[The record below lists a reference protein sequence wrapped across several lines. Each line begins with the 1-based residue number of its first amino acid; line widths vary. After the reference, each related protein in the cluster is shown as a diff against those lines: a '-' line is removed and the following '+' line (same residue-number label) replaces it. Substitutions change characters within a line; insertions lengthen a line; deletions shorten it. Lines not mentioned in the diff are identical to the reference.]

1 MKRIVICCDGTWNR
15 PENKNVTN
23 IEKIARTIETDATR
37 TGGVQQLVH
46 YVSGVGTSWY
56 WVDRL
61 LGGAFGLGL
70 FGNVTDAYRFLALN
84 YSPGRPGEP
93 GDEIYVLGFSRGAYT
108 ARSLVGMISRVG
120 LLTSEAL
127 IDDKLPEAVDRY
139 RRARPAGGDFG
150 SSDEEFKR
158 DHCHNPK
165 IRFLGVFD
173 TVGALGVPGALFNH
187 HKFHDVRLSPAV
199 SCARQALAI
208 DERRMKFEPS
218 LWDDDGGGA
227 SRERVKQVWFEG
239 AHSDIGGGYGDTGLS
254 DTALLWM
261 VREANAQG
269 LAFNEGLLDS
279 YIGSGSSAVRH
290 DSMNLGYRVL
300 NAIGR
305 LRTALRANPRFKR
318 GLRNLSPAGAIGIG
332 VASSALEHWNSDD
345 ARYKPANVGALVK
358 ELTEDR
364 LKAATEKVVALPDK
378 SVSVLHSRL
387 AAAGVDLG
395 ESPTGRA
402 PSPLAREK
410 SGEPAATDDGAAG
423 DSATRAGKSVGPS
436 GNNPS
441 Q

>member
-15 PENKNVTN
+15 PENENVTN
-23 IEKIARTIETDATR
+23 IEKIARTVETDLAR
-37 TGGVQQLVH
+37 TGGVPQLVH
-46 YVSGVGTSWY
+46 YVKGVGTGWY
-56 WVDRL
+56 WIDRL

-84 YSPGRPGEP
+84 YSTGRPGEP

-108 ARSLVGMISRVG
+108 ARSLVGMIGRVG

-139 RRARPAGGDFG
+139 RRARPAAGDFG

-173 TVGALGVPGALFNH
+173 TVGALGVPGAIFNR
-187 HKFHDVRLSPAV
+187 HKFHDVRLSAAV

-208 DERRMKFEPS
+208 DERRLKFEPS
-218 LWDDDGGGA
+218 LWEDDGAGGGG
-227 SRERVKQVWFEG
+227 ERVKQVWFEG
-239 AHSDIGGGYGDTGLS
+239 AHSDAGGGYGETGLS

-261 VREANAQG
+261 VREANARG
-269 LAFNEGLLDS
+269 LAFNEGLLDT

-300 NAIGR
+300 NAFGR
-305 LRTALRANPRFKR
+305 LRMAIKPNPRFR
-318 GLRNLSPAGAIGIG
+318 GGRRLLDPAGAMNPLI
-332 VASSALEHWNSDD
+332 ASSAADHADSSDD
-345 ARYKPANVGALVK
+345 AYKPENVKWFAAAQKDGTLKGV
-358 ELTEDR
+358 TED
-364 LKAATEKVVALPDK
+364 VVALPDK
-378 SVSVLHSRL
+378 SVAVLHSRL
-387 AAAGVDLG
+387 EAAGVDLG

-402 PSPLAREK
+402 PSPLTQESQAAAEREK
-410 SGEPAATDDGAAG
+410 SQ
-423 DSATRAGKSVGPS
+423 S
-436 GNNPS
+436 
-441 Q
+441 

>member
-1 MKRIVICCDGTWNR
+1 MSRERPGGYSIMKRIVICCDGTWNR

-23 IEKIARTIETDATR
+23 IEKIARTVETDLTR
-37 TGGVQQLVH
+37 TGGAPQLVH
-46 YVSGVGTSWY
+46 YIRGVGTGWY

-84 YSPGRPGEP
+84 YSPSRPGEP

-120 LLTSEAL
+120 LLTNEAL

-139 RRARPAGGDFG
+139 RREPSPAGDFG

-173 TVGALGVPGALFNH
+173 TVGALGVPGALINR
-187 HKFHDVRLSPAV
+187 HKFHDVRLSRAV

-208 DERRMKFEPS
+208 DERRLKFEPS
-218 LWDDDGGGA
+218 LWEDDGGGA

-239 AHSDIGGGYGDTGLS
+239 AHSDAGGGYGETGLS

-269 LAFNEGLLDS
+269 LVFNEGLLDT

-290 DSMNLGYRVL
+290 NSMNNGYRVL
-300 NAIGR
+300 NALAR
-305 LRTALRANPRFKR
+305 LRMALKANPRFR
-318 GLRNLSPAGAIGIG
+318 GGRRLLDPTGAINPLI
-332 VASSALEHWNSDD
+332 ASSAADHAASDD
-345 ARYKPANVGALVK
+345 ARYQPVNVQWFTAAQKDDTLKSV
-358 ELTEDR
+358 TED
-364 LKAATEKVVALPDK
+364 VVALPDK
-378 SVSVLHSRL
+378 SITVLHSRL
-387 AAAGVDLG
+387 EAAGVDLG

-402 PSPLAREK
+402 PSPLARESDAAEREK
-410 SGEPAATDDGAAG
+410 SQ
-423 DSATRAGKSVGPS
+423 S
-436 GNNPS
+436 
-441 Q
+441 